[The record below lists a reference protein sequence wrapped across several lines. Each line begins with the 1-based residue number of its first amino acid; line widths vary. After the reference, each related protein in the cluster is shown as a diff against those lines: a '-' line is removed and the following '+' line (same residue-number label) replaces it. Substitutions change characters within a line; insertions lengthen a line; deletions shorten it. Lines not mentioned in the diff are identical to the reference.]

1 MRRLR
6 NQADCTRSTGRSGL
20 SLLEVILSL
29 TIFVGAVSALSQLS
43 TNGTTA
49 AITARLETQAILRCE
64 SKLAEVAAAIE
75 PIDEVIEESFADEE
89 DWTWSLTSSAGSHT
103 DTLLITV
110 TVAFNGQSDLSSVEY
125 SLSRLIRDPAIFE
138 DTAEEDTL

>member
-1 MRRLR
+1 MRRLQKQVNHPSR
-6 NQADCTRSTGRSGL
+6 HRRSGL

-49 AITARLETQAILRCE
+49 AVTARLETQAILRCE
-64 SKLAEVAAAIE
+64 SKLAEVATAIE
-75 PIDEVIEESFADEE
+75 PLDDVLEEPFSDEE
-89 DWTWSLTSSAGSHT
+89 DWTWSLESQAGPHA
-103 DTLLITV
+103 DVLLVTV
-110 TVAFNGQSDLSSVEY
+110 SVAFNGESALSSVNY

-138 DTAEEDTL
+138 DTVEEDAP